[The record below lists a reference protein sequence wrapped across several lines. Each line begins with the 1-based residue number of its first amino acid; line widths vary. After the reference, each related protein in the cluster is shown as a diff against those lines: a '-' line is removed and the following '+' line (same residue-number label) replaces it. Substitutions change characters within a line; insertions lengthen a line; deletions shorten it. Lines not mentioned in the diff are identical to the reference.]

1 MKVCVRTNIS
11 LASFLVDLKAT
22 MVNWGEGLWAVIDM
36 AGGGNQAKYQ
46 IYLEIGH
53 MFTQAV
59 MPKDVSINLK

>member
-1 MKVCVRTNIS
+1 
-11 LASFLVDLKAT
+11 